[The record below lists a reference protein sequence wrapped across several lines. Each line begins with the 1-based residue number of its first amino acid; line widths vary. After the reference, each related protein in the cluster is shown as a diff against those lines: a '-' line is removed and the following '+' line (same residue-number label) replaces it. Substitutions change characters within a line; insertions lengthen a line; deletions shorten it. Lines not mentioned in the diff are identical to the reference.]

1 MTLDRQAIARE
12 VSGGAPVGLLSLL
25 WFLIKDGGGPHGA
38 FIGFIGKILG
48 LGGPN
53 DS

>member
-1 MTLDRQAIARE
+1 MALGRQAIARE
-12 VSGGAPVGLLSLL
+12 GSGGAPVGLLSLL
-25 WFLIKDGGGPHGA
+25 WFLIKMAGDPHDA

-48 LGGPN
+48 LGGSN

>member
-12 VSGGAPVGLLSLL
+12 GSGGARAGLLSLL
-25 WFLIKDGGGPHGA
+25 WFLIKMAGGGPHDA

-48 LGGPN
+48 GP
-53 DS
+53 DGS

>member
-12 VSGGAPVGLLSLL
+12 GSGGAPVGLPSLL
-25 WFLIKDGGGPHGA
+25 WFLIKMAGGPHDA

-48 LGGPN
+48 GHI